1 MPTPPCVPTYSA
13 HEPNTIITHSILDVC
28 TYAMVCR
35 SKGKGKGK
43 GKNKGKGKAA
53 LKWNPVNWRWEQE

>member
-1 MPTPPCVPTYSA
+1 
-13 HEPNTIITHSILDVC
+13 
-28 TYAMVCR
+28 VCR

-53 LKWNPVNWRWEQE
+53 LKWNPANWRWEQE